1 MASSLMM
8 EGERSI
14 NMLEVSN
21 CGAHNEEPRIWLLV
35 YRRFLSMHLAK
46 NLEQRVKVTGLRM
59 AFCIITFTSIDY

>member
-1 MASSLMM
+1 
-8 EGERSI
+8 
-14 NMLEVSN
+14 MLEVSN